1 MISALPLSWH
11 SPLIQTYTPSGSPNG
26 FVCAISL
33 PGKSLLLFS
42 SQLNSVH
49 TLALSTDIAFPG
61 AVVYMYVSLV
71 PNTGS

>member
-11 SPLIQTYTPSGSPNG
+11 SPWIQTYTLVLQMALCVPFP
-26 FVCAISL
+26 L
-33 PGKSLLLFS
+33 PRKSLLLFS

-61 AVVYMYVSLV
+61 AVVYMDVSWV
-71 PNTGS
+71 PNIGS

>member
-11 SPLIQTYTPSGSPNG
+11 SPWIQTYTLVLQMALCVPFP
-26 FVCAISL
+26 L
-33 PGKSLLLFS
+33 PRKSLLLFS

-71 PNTGS
+71 PNIGS